1 MDWLVPLLAAIG
13 LLGAGVPPPS
23 PPDILLITMDTT
35 RADAVG
41 FSNAVDARTPV
52 LDELAAA
59 GIRYRTAISPAPL
72 TLPSHATILTGLDPP
87 AHGVRSNGAEAL
99 DPALPTLASVFAE
112 AGWSTGAVVGSR
124 VLDHRFGLD
133 HGFATYEDTMIAER
147 IGEYGYPERD
157 ARAVT
162 DAAVAWLGDRESKAP
177 IFLWV
182 HYYDPHAPYDP
193 PTSIDGATDRAA
205 YLGEVTY
212 VDGQIGRLLSALP
225 NGLARTTVV
234 VVGDHGEAL
243 GDHGESTHGIF
254 LYRAVLEVPLMIVG
268 PTLPKGRSV
277 DEAVTLRQ
285 LAPTILQLAG
295 LRDNPNA
302 RSVPLPLP
310 DNEPDTIY
318 PIFAEATMPRS
329 AYGWAPLDAVL
340 TGGLKYIAAPRPE
353 LYDLEADPAESH
365 NLVADRLDDAR
376 RLAALLDERANRF
389 AETAPAPRPEIDAET
404 RAALRSLGYV
414 GEAGGR
420 KSDGIDPKD
429 GMGLLIELRAATQL
443 LRNGEA
449 EAATSRLAALTEI
462 NPANAPIQTRL
473 GEALLATGQGP
484 RAITA
489 YRTAVD
495 LQPSSEFA
503 RRNLGAA
510 LLELGHI
517 DDARTAYEE
526 ALEIDPRW
534 APVWLKLAE
543 LVSAEDRLALLRRAV
558 SAGTN
563 STTIHLRLAEIE
575 VETDPHAALETCRLI
590 GEIQSV
596 SAEGALCLGRT
607 YLALDE
613 HLKAASHL
621 RRAAVLGR
629 GTEAGA
635 AAADLLRDATPR

>member
-41 FSNAVDARTPV
+41 FSNAVDAQTPV
-52 LDELAAA
+52 LDELAAV

-295 LRDNPNA
+295 LRDNPIA

-318 PIFAEATMPRS
+318 PIFAEATMSRS

-340 TGGLKYIAAPRPE
+340 TGVSSTSLHHDPNSMTSRLIRPRATILLPTGRTMRGGW
-353 LYDLEADPAESH
+353 
-365 NLVADRLDDAR
+365 RLSSTRGQTDSQRLHPR
-376 RLAALLDERANRF
+376 RGPRSMRK
-389 AETAPAPRPEIDAET
+389 PAPRSVA
-404 RAALRSLGYV
+404 
-414 GEAGGR
+414 
-420 KSDGIDPKD
+420 
-429 GMGLLIELRAATQL
+429 
-443 LRNGEA
+443 
-449 EAATSRLAALTEI
+449 
-462 NPANAPIQTRL
+462 
-473 GEALLATGQGP
+473 
-484 RAITA
+484 
-489 YRTAVD
+489 
-495 LQPSSEFA
+495 
-503 RRNLGAA
+503 
-510 LLELGHI
+510 
-517 DDARTAYEE
+517 
-526 ALEIDPRW
+526 W
-534 APVWLKLAE
+534 AMSVK
-543 LVSAEDRLALLRRAV
+543 RAV
-558 SAGTN
+558 ARA
-563 STTIHLRLAEIE
+563 TT
-575 VETDPHAALETCRLI
+575 
-590 GEIQSV
+590 S
-596 SAEGALCLGRT
+596 
-607 YLALDE
+607 
-613 HLKAASHL
+613 
-621 RRAAVLGR
+621 
-629 GTEAGA
+629 
-635 AAADLLRDATPR
+635 TPRTEWGY